1 MRKSDKSDLRPEFRA
16 GFLFGSSGAVRG
28 EAAAGRPQGPP
39 LRSTIPAIVSFIDAH
54 CYLRSFAA
62 HLAVFAR
69 EFLGRK
75 SLLFTM
81 SHIWTAPIRGV
92 AVSQAAK
99 PRCSASA
106 RAAWLR
112 NRS

>member
-1 MRKSDKSDLRPEFRA
+1 LKLVICARPEFRA
-16 GFLFGSSGAVRG
+16 GFLFGSSGAVRNAACVGAPLVGAHG

-39 LRSTIPAIVSFIDAH
+39 LRLAIPAIVSFIDAY

-69 EFLGRK
+69 EFLKRK

-81 SHIWTAPIRGV
+81 GNFWSAP
-92 AVSQAAK
+92 
-99 PRCSASA
+99 
-106 RAAWLR
+106 LE
-112 NRS
+112 